1 MTSRMERDSN
11 PRYSYQYFGFQDRL
25 FQPLRH
31 PSLRASPALS
41 ICALAAPPTP
51 TLCDSLRL
59 LAPHPVSWLYCL
71 PVSDTF
77 PIVRIATLRFFLYD
91 NMHRRRSLRVI
102 AREWRTN
109 DPPKSQQCS
118 DWVRLKW
125 VSERRGK
132 RASSTRERSESEG
145 PIL

>member
-1 MTSRMERDSN
+1 MPPRMERDSN

-31 PSLRASPALS
+31 PSLRSPALS
-41 ICALAAPPTP
+41 ICALAGIGA

-59 LAPHPVSWLYCL
+59 LAPHPVSRLYCL
-71 PVSDTF
+71 AVSDTF
-77 PIVRIATLRFFLYD
+77 PVVRIATLFFFLYD
-91 NMHRRRSLRVI
+91 NMHRRLLRSLRVI

-109 DPPKSQQCS
+109 DPQVSS
-118 DWVRLKW
+118 EWVRLEF
-125 VSERRGK
+125 VSQRRGK
-132 RASSTRERSESEG
+132 RASSTRERSASEG